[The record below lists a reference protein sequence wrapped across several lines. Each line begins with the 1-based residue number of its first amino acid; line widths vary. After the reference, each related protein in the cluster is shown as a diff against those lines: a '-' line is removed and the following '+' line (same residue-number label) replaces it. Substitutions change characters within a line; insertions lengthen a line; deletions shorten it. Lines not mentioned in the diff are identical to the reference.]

1 MLNNTLVILDLNK
14 NYDLFEKKVK
24 FVSLNKGLIN
34 LENCEQIYLK
44 KFQKDKNNVYKKLLS
59 VLLKVIPKNK
69 KIPLIELEINNLR
82 NDRYDFI
89 DRIINLTIVKKIIL
103 LGGFTKIKIISD
115 NKSTLEIFD
124 KLNIKIEK
132 IDFSK
137 KKKIKFFSIKI
148 VKILFEN
155 VICCNISKI

>member
-59 VLLKVIPKNK
+59 VLLKVTPKNK

-137 KKKIKFFSIKI
+137 KKK
-148 VKILFEN
+148 
-155 VICCNISKI
+155 